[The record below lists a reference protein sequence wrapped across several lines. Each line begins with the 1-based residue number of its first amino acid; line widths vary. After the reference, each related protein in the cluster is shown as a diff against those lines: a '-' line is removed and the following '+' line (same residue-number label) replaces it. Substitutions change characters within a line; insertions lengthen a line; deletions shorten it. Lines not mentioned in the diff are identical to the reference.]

1 MFHAFAVLYVPLIVS
16 VVGLVAGAANGERVL
31 AAAAAALGA
40 CFLALSAVL
49 LDAQQSRAPSQAT
62 PPREAARAQAVL
74 LAVGW
79 AWAGVAMLAVYLLSG
94 LKWQHGWQYGSG
106 MVLVGAAILAYAQA
120 LRREGGYL
128 ASPAGL
134 RLASFANLA
143 QGLAAAVAVV
153 WLVSSGKLA
162 TTKGDWAANDIFLAG
177 GAAIVVLVAI
187 ARLGA
192 ARRTPLAPR
201 G

>member
-40 CFLALSAVL
+40 CFLALSAFL
-49 LDAQQSRAPSQAT
+49 LDAQRSRAPPHA
-62 PPREAARAQAVL
+62 AARAQAVL

-120 LRREGGYL
+120 LRREDGYL
-128 ASPAGL
+128 ASQAGL
-134 RLASFANLA
+134 RLASLANLA

-187 ARLGA
+187 ARLGV
-192 ARRTPLAPR
+192 ARRTPLASR

>member
-1 MFHAFAVLYVPLIVS
+1 
-16 VVGLVAGAANGERVL
+16 
-31 AAAAAALGA
+31 
-40 CFLALSAVL
+40 
-49 LDAQQSRAPSQAT
+49 
-62 PPREAARAQAVL
+62 
-74 LAVGW
+74 
-79 AWAGVAMLAVYLLSG
+79 MLAVYLLSG

-134 RLASFANLA
+134 RLAYFANLA

-177 GAAIVVLVAI
+177 GAAIVVLVVI

-192 ARRTPLAPR
+192 ARRTPL
-201 G
+201 GTGG